1 MSGCLGTKHLKGDQ
15 KMLFRQRVQAPK
27 AINTEELKDLY
38 IQRANRRFLGL
49 TIYHL
54 VLLYYWG
61 EKNYSQE
68 KFIRKKEASDKKF
81 TDKIAA
87 TKSKKKID
95 NLNFR
100 KQKKAD
106 KFANRIENGNLLMQW
121 GEPISIYDSVNVQ
134 LTADRFKQYLFS
146 KGYFRN
152 EVDTRVRINGKY
164 ATIIYSVKP
173 GPGYTIDSLIYQIQ
187 DTAVARVIHE
197 NDQANFIKRGA
208 PYDQDNLVNERERID
223 LLLKD
228 NGYYDFSR
236 QYIEINMDTSMMK
249 NHRIALKITIKD
261 PAKRGYHKKF
271 TIDDITF
278 TTDAGTLSTGTERQK
293 RNYRDIQYQYYKDN
307 YNLRI
312 LSQRVFLKKG
322 DLYSRT
328 NTFNTQ
334 RQLGNVDAF
343 KFVNINYDTSNG
355 KFIAN
360 IFTSALDLY
369 EWTNEAGVNV
379 TQGYPGP
386 FYNLTFRKRNL
397 FRGMEMLDISGRFGF
412 EGVAPVS
419 SDDDIYKSTTAGV
432 NATITFP
439 QFIWFLKESRR
450 FKIARYNPKTKF
462 TGGYSYTSRPE
473 YIRTNV
479 TVATTYTWSN
489 QRKQQYFFT
498 PVSLSIINSKLDP
511 TFEEELKVQ
520 DSLGNYS
527 LVNSFNPSFVSS
539 MIFGS
544 TWNFNNYGNK
554 EKTSSYL
561 RAQLESGGTIWNF
574 IDPSFIKEKYGL
586 QYFKYLRL
594 NLDYR
599 RNHVI
604 DKITSIA
611 YRVDGGIAYSYAK
624 DKSLP
629 YEKFFFSGGS
639 NSIRAWRPRRLGQG
653 SYKPQTTEAVG
664 KDPVKDGY
672 FDYSYEQPS
681 EILLEASVEFRRKI
695 FGFVDGAVFIDAGNV
710 WTFQPRKKVV
720 NGVEVPN
727 GNSQFKIKEFY
738 KEIAVGTGFGLRF
751 DFSFLILRLD
761 VGLKMYDPAR
771 EKGERFVL
779 RDARFW
785 NPYATKT
792 VDPSDNNKITYSN
805 YREPVIYN
813 VGIGYPF

>member
-1 MSGCLGTKHLKGDQ
+1 MLSGCLGTRHLKDEQ
-15 KMLFRQRVQAPK
+15 KMLFRQHIKAPK
-27 AINTEELKDLY
+27 SINADELKNLY
-38 IQRANRRFLGL
+38 VQRANRRFLGL

-54 VLLYYWG
+54 VLIYYWG
-61 EKNYSQE
+61 EKNYDKE
-68 KFIRKKEASDKKF
+68 KYIQKKDSSNKKF
-81 TDKIAA
+81 EDKIAA
-87 TKSKKKID
+87 TTSKKKID
-95 NLNFR
+95 NLNFK

-106 KFANRIENGNLLMQW
+106 KFTNRIENGNLRMQW
-121 GEPISIYDSVNVQ
+121 GEPISVYDSTSVQ
-134 LTADRFKQYLFS
+134 LTSDRFKEYLFS

-152 EVDTRVRINGKY
+152 QVDQKIRLNGKY
-164 ATIIYSVKP
+164 ATVIYTVKS
-173 GPGYTIDSLIYQIQ
+173 GPGYRIDTIMYQIQ
-187 DTAVARVIHE
+187 DTAVARVVHE
-197 NDQANFIKRGA
+197 NNQENLIKRGELF
-208 PYDQDNLVNERERID
+208 DQNNLTKERERLD

-236 QYIEINMDTSMMK
+236 QYIDFDIDTSMLQ
-249 NHRIALKITIKD
+249 NHRIALILKIKD

-278 TTDAGTLSTGTERQK
+278 TTDAGIPSKGLERQK
-293 RNYRDIQYQYYKDN
+293 QNYRDIQYQYYKDS

-328 NTFNTQ
+328 NTFSTQ

-360 IFTSALDLY
+360 VFTSPLDQY
-369 EWTNEAGVNV
+369 EWSNEAGATV
-379 TQGYPGP
+379 TQGFPGP

-397 FRGMEMLDISGRFGF
+397 FRGMEMLDVNGRFGF
-412 EGVAPVS
+412 EGVAAVS
-419 SDDDIYKSTTAGV
+419 SKEGIYKSSIAGI
-432 NATITFP
+432 NTTITFP
-439 QFIWFLKESRR
+439 QFIWFLKESTR
-450 FKIARYNPKTKF
+450 FKLAKYNPKTKF
-462 TGGYSYTSRPE
+462 TASYSYTNRPE
-473 YIRTNV
+473 YKRTNV
-479 TVATTYTWSN
+479 SLLTTYTWSN

-498 PVSLSIINSKLDP
+498 PISLSVINSLLDP
-511 TFEEELKVQ
+511 TFEEELKRQ

-527 LVNSFNPSFVSS
+527 LVNSFNPSFVTS

-544 TWNFNNYGNK
+544 TWNFHNYGNK
-554 EKTSSYL
+554 ENTSSYL
-561 RAQLESGGTIWNF
+561 RAQLESGGTLWNF
-574 IDPSFIKEKYGL
+574 IDPTFITDKGL

-604 DKITSIA
+604 DKITSVA
-611 YRVDGGIAYSYAK
+611 YRVDGGVAYSYGEN
-624 DKSLP
+624 KSLP

-639 NSIRAWRPRRLGQG
+639 NSVRAWRPRRLGQG
-653 SYKPQTTEAVG
+653 SFKPQSNEEVG
-664 KDPVKDGY
+664 IDPIKNGY

-681 EILLEASVEFRRKI
+681 EVLLEASVEFRRKI
-695 FGFVDGAVFIDAGNV
+695 FGFVEGAVFLDAGNV

-720 NGVEVPN
+720 NGVEVAN
-727 GNSQFKIKEFY
+727 GNSEFKLNEFY
-738 KEIAVGTGFGLRF
+738 KEIAIGTGFGLRF

-761 VGLKMYDPAR
+761 VGMKMYDPAQN
-771 EKGERFVL
+771 KGDRYVL
-779 RDARFW
+779 NKVRFW

-792 VDPSDNNKITYSN
+792 ETGYTN

>member
-1 MSGCLGTKHLKGDQ
+1 MGVLLSGCLGTKHLKGDQ
-15 KMLFRQRVQAPK
+15 KMLFRQRIEAPK
-27 AINTEELKDLY
+27 HISKDELNDLY
-38 IQRANRRFLGL
+38 VQKSNRKFLGL
-49 TIYHL
+49 KTF
-54 VLLYYWG
+54 LYYRG
-61 EKNYSQE
+61 EKNYDKE
-68 KFIRKKEASDKKF
+68 GFIRKKEASDKKF
-81 TDKIAA
+81 NDKIAA
-87 TKSKKKID
+87 TTSKKRID

-100 KQKKAD
+100 KQKKDD
-106 KFANRIENGNLLMQW
+106 KFTNRIENGNLPMQW
-121 GEPISIYDSVNVQ
+121 GEPISVYDSTSVQ
-134 LTADRFKQYLFS
+134 LTSNRFEQYLFS

-152 EVDTRVRINGKY
+152 EVDTRVKINGKY
-164 ATIIYSVKP
+164 ATIVYSVKP
-173 GPGYTIDSLIYQIQ
+173 GPGYSVDSIIYQIP
-187 DTAVARVIHE
+187 DTAVARVVFE
-197 NDQANFIKRGA
+197 NNQGNFIKTGV
-208 PYDQDNLVNERERID
+208 PYDQDNLVNERERLD

-236 QYIEINMDTSMMK
+236 QYVDISMDTSMLG
-249 NHRIALKITIKD
+249 NHRIAMRVKIKD

-271 TIDDITF
+271 KIDDITF
-278 TTDAGTLSTGTERQK
+278 TTDAGTLSTGTEREK
-293 RNYRDIQYQYYKDN
+293 RSYRDIQYQYYKDN

-412 EGVAPVS
+412 EGVAS
-419 SDDDIYKSTTAGV
+419 ATDNQSIYTSKYAGI

-450 FKIARYNPKTKF
+450 FKVSKFNPKTKL
-462 TGGYSYTSRPE
+462 TAGYSYTDRSE
-473 YIRTNV
+473 YIRSNTSV
-479 TVATTYTWSN
+479 SITYSWSN

-498 PVSLSIINSKLDP
+498 PISLSIINSTLDP
-511 TFEEELKVQ
+511 GFEQELERQ

-527 LVNSFNPSFVSS
+527 LVNSFNPSFVNS

-561 RAQLESGGTIWNF
+561 RAQLESGGTIWNL
-574 IDPSFIKEKYGL
+574 IDPSIVTKNGL

-594 NLDYR
+594 NLDFR

-624 DKSLP
+624 EKSLP

-653 SYKPQTTEAVG
+653 SFRPQTSQSVG
-664 KDPVKDGY
+664 KDPVKNGY

-681 EILLEASVEFRRKI
+681 EILMEASIEFRRKI
-695 FGFVDGAVFIDAGNV
+695 FGFVDGAIFIDAGNA
-710 WTFQPRKKVV
+710 WTLEPRKKVV
-720 NGVEVPN
+720 NGAEVPN
-727 GNSQFKIKEFY
+727 GNSQFKVNEFY

-761 VGLKMYDPAR
+761 VGMKMFDPAR
-771 EKGERFVL
+771 EEGNRFVL
-779 RDARFW
+779 DRVRFW
-785 NPYATKT
+785 KPYATQNEG
-792 VDPSDNNKITYSN
+792 VYIN
-805 YREPVIYN
+805 YKEPVIYN

>member
-1 MSGCLGTKHLKGDQ
+1 MMSGCLGTKHLKDNQ
-15 KMLFRQRVQAPK
+15 KMLFRQRIQAPK
-27 AINTEELKDLY
+27 GINADELKDLY
-38 IQRANRRFLGL
+38 VQRANRRFLGL

-61 EKNYSQE
+61 EKNYDKE
-68 KFIRKKEASDKKF
+68 KFIQKKEASDKKF
-81 TDKIAA
+81 ADKIAA
-87 TKSKKKID
+87 TTSKKKID

-106 KFANRIENGNLLMQW
+106 KYTNRIENGNLLMQW
-121 GEPISIYDSVNVQ
+121 GEPISVYDSVSVQ
-134 LTADRFKQYLFS
+134 LTSDRFRQYLFS

-152 EVDTRVRINGKY
+152 EVDSRVRITGKY
-164 ATIIYSVKP
+164 ATIIYSVAP
-173 GPGYTIDSLIYQIQ
+173 GPGYTIDTIMYQIQ
-187 DTAVARVIHE
+187 DTAVARVVHGNNVE
-197 NDQANFIKRGA
+197 NFIKLGA
-208 PYDQDNLVNERERID
+208 HYDQDNLVKERERLD

-236 QYIEINMDTSMMK
+236 QYIDISMDTSMLK
-249 NHRIALKITIKD
+249 NHRIALLLKIKD

-278 TTDAGTLSTGTERQK
+278 TTDAGATSTGTERQK
-293 RNYRDIQYQYYKDN
+293 RNYRDIQYRYYKDT

-360 IFTSALDLY
+360 VFTSPLDQY
-369 EWTNEAGVNV
+369 EWSNEAGINV
-379 TQGYPGP
+379 TQGFPGP

-397 FRGMEMLDISGRFGF
+397 FRGMEMLDLNGRFGF
-412 EGVAPVS
+412 EGVAS
-419 SDDDIYKSTTAGV
+419 ATDDQDIYTSKYAGI

-439 QFIWFLKESRR
+439 QFIWFLKESKR
-450 FKIARYNPKTKF
+450 FKVAKFNPKTKF
-462 TGGYSYTSRPE
+462 TAGYSYTDRSE
-473 YIRTNV
+473 YIRSNTSV
-479 TVATTYTWSN
+479 STTYTWSN

-498 PVSLSIINSKLDP
+498 PVSLSIINSTLDP
-511 TFEEELKVQ
+511 KFEEELERQ

-527 LVNSFNPSFVSS
+527 LVNSFNPSFVNS

-574 IDPSFIKEKYGL
+574 IDPSFIKDKYGL

-604 DKITSIA
+604 DKITSVA
-611 YRVDGGIAYSYAK
+611 YRIDGGVAYSYGK

-639 NSIRAWRPRRLGQG
+639 NSVRAWRPRRLGQG
-653 SYKPQTTEAVG
+653 SFKPLTNESVG
-664 KDPVKDGY
+664 KDPVKNGY

-710 WTFQPRKKVV
+710 WTFQPRKKFDDQ
-720 NGVEVPN
+720 GIEVPN
-727 GNSQFKIKEFY
+727 GNSQFKFSEFY
-738 KEIAVGTGFGLRF
+738 KEIALGTGFGLRF

-761 VGLKMYDPAR
+761 VGMKMYDPAR
-771 EKGERFVL
+771 IKGERFVL
-779 RDARFW
+779 GEARFW

-792 VDPSDNNKITYSN
+792 EDGYTN